1 MPLHFVIIRVMPQP
15 RNRYA
20 ANGKPLPCAVRI
32 PPVLAQVLYR
42 ERIRGR
48 FRDETELVIAVIRKW
63 AEGLEPV
70 DWESVYAELRKEE
83 EADAAAQEPAPPKGK
98 KRK

>member
-70 DWESVYAELRKEE
+70 DWDSVYAELKRE
-83 EADAAAQEPAPPKGK
+83 AAAQEDSPPPKGK
-98 KRK
+98 GKKE